1 MLSELL
7 SGKMDLFGVVTYI
20 LSSLVV
26 IFLTLPIHEFAHGF
40 AATKLGDPTP
50 RYQGRLTVNPF
61 AHIDY
66 VGALCIILFG
76 FGWAKPVGV
85 NSYNFKNPKRDM
97 ALTAFAGPL
106 SNLIVALISLFLCNL
121 TFAVFTNVVANFVIY
136 VAYFFL
142 FIAQINVSLAV
153 FNLIPIPPLDGSRI
167 LSAVLPDKY
176 YYKLMQYERY
186 IYFALIA
193 LIFTGAL
200 DVPLNTASNFI
211 LGLLDTVASLP
222 FRFLG

>member
-7 SGKMDLFGVVTYI
+7 SGRMDIFNVIIYI

-121 TFAVFTNVVANFVIY
+121 TFAVFTNVVAEFVVY

>member
-7 SGKMDLFGVVTYI
+7 SGNLNFWSAVTYI

-50 RYQGRLTVNPF
+50 RYQGRLTINPF

-66 VGALCIILFG
+66 VGALSILLFG

-85 NSYNFKNPKRDM
+85 NPYNFKKPKWDM

-106 SNLIVALISLFLCNL
+106 ANLILALISLVLF
-121 TFAVFTNVVANFVIY
+121 NVVFLLFSRLSLTLLFY
-136 VAYFFL
+136 VAYFFWY
-142 FIAQINVSLAV
+142 IAQINVSLAV
-153 FNLIPIPPLDGSRI
+153 FNLIPIPPLDGSRV
-167 LSAVLPDKY
+167 LSAVLPDRY
-176 YYKLMQYERY
+176 YYKLMRYERY
-186 IYFALIA
+186 IYFGLII
-193 LIFTGAL
+193 LIFSGVL
-200 DVPLNTASNFI
+200 DVPLGTISNFVF
-211 LGLLDTVASLP
+211 GLLNTVASLP
-222 FRFLG
+222 FMFLG

>member
-1 MLSELL
+1 MLSGLL
-7 SGKMDLFGVVTYI
+7 SGEMNIFQVITYI
-20 LSSLVV
+20 LSTLTV

-50 RYQGRLTVNPF
+50 KYQGRLTINPF

-66 VGALCIILFG
+66 VGALCILLFG

-85 NSYNFKNPKRDM
+85 NAYNFRNPKRDM

-106 SNLIVALISLFLCNL
+106 SNLIVALIALLLSNLILVIFANSTVLFI
-121 TFAVFTNVVANFVIY
+121 FYVAVFFIY
-136 VAYFFL
+136 
-142 FIAQINVSLAV
+142 IAEINVSLAV

-186 IYFALIA
+186 IYLALIV

-200 DVPLNTASNFI
+200 DVPLSAASNFI
-211 LGLLDTVASLP
+211 FGLLDTVAFLP
-222 FRFLG
+222 FRFLV